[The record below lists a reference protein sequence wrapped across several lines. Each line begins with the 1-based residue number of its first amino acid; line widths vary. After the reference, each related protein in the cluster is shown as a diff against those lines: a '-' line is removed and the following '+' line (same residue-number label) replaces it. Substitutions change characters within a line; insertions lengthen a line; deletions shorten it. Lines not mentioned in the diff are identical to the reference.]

1 MHSKLTN
8 LELPW
13 KWETPDIPDLSK
25 AIHIVVDERAMADL
39 YQIAIGAYAPL
50 RGFLDEDD
58 YLAVCSTMHLS
69 SGEPWPV
76 PITLAVDEDTALG
89 LQAGDDALLVDSHGM
104 IRGQMTI
111 TSIYRP
117 NRLQEAE
124 WVYRTTNPAHPGVHY
139 LLNRSPV
146 YLGGP
151 VQIDRLPNLTFDN
164 LLWRP
169 DQVRRAIK
177 DRGWQHVVG
186 FQTRNPIHRAHEYI
200 QKSAL
205 ETMDGLLIHPLIG
218 PTKGDDVPAHVRIAT
233 YKQVIRHWYREDRV
247 ILAAYTGA
255 MRYAGPREAVLHA
268 LVRRNYGGT
277 HFIVGRDHGGVGHFY
292 GPYDAHKIFHEF
304 DPGELGITPL
314 FFEDAFF
321 CRQCQTMTTA
331 KGCPHPENSWI
342 RLSGSAVRQRLQ
354 TGKVIPGEIMRPEV
368 VQILRTYYEELK
380 NNQGPTS

>member
-1 MHSKLTN
+1 MHSENQLPKAKLERGPFVTQQVSDA
-8 LELPW
+8 LWVELDDPA
-13 KWETPDIPDLSK
+13 T
-25 AIHIVVDERAMADL
+25 ADL

-50 RGFLDEDD
+50 KGFLDETD
-58 YLAVCSTMHLS
+58 YLAVCSTMHLA
-69 SGEPWPV
+69 SGEPWPL
-76 PITLAVDEDTALG
+76 PITLAVDEKTASSIQLG
-89 LQAGDDALLVDSHGM
+89 ENVLLVDKRQT

-117 NRLQEAE
+117 NLLREAE
-124 WVYRTTNPAHPGVHY
+124 WIYHTTSPSHPGVHY
-139 LLNRSPV
+139 LLNRHPV

-151 VQIDRLPNLTFDN
+151 VQVNRLPDSTFDG

-169 DQVRRAIK
+169 DQVRQAIK
-177 DRGWQHVVG
+177 DRGWRRIVG

-218 PTKGDDVPAHVRIAT
+218 PTKDDDIPAPVRIAT
-233 YKQVIRHWYREDRV
+233 YREVIRHWYREDRV
-247 ILAAYTGA
+247 LLAAYTGA

-268 LVRRNYGGT
+268 LVRHNYGCT

-292 GPYDAHKIFHEF
+292 DPYDAHRIFQEF
-304 DPGELGITPL
+304 SPEELGITPL

-331 KGCPHPENSWI
+331 KGCPHSEDAWV
-342 RLSGSAVRQRLQ
+342 RLSGSEVRRRLQ
-354 TGKVIPGEIMRPEV
+354 NGERIPCEIMRPEV
-368 VQILRTYYEELK
+368 VRILQQYYHSTF
-380 NNQGPTS
+380 QD